1 MANIHVTARRLL
13 DALRS
18 CAALGIT
25 SATCL
30 APDADLK
37 ALCVA
42 LASHAPACLMS
53 RAPGYEPHNALT
65 LTVYIDGVNVTL
77 SVHNPA
83 PPCFT
88 ATYNA
93 VEWCEAVDRAG
104 DELMRL
110 AASIAEQHADLV
122 GAATVRA
129 AS

>member
-53 RAPGYEPHNALT
+53 LGPVEPYNALT

-83 PPCFT
+83 PPCFS

-110 AASIAEQHADLV
+110 ASSIAEQHADLV
-122 GAATVRA
+122 GAAVRRV